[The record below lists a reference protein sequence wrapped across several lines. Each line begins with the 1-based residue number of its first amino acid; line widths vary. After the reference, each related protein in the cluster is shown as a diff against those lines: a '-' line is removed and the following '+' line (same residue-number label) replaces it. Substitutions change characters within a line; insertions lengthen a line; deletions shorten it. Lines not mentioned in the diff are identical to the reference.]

1 MPLQGMLKV
10 LQEKRANWARQTKPQ
25 ATTLIS
31 LWFCGYSSCVLI
43 FAVMSRNRINIP
55 ESISGVHGFTCL
67 TVRP

>member
-1 MPLQGMLKV
+1 MLKV

-25 ATTLIS
+25 ATTFIIV
-31 LWFCGYSSCVLI
+31 CGFVVSSCVLI